1 MSKWTIY
8 RGNGEVLHESV
19 TNYDGNGRIVEQDT
33 LEYSGKWMGDCF
45 ITVSFKSAYPIDFQI
60 GDYIIYRGERFTIN
74 YDPTVVKKSSRGT
87 YGEGFTYDSVKFNAL
102 SNELTD
108 AKFHDWVLSDN
119 KIHYSSLPNFSFYAK
134 DMNDLA
140 DRLQACMDRWCKD
153 NGFAKENY
161 WIFYTPGSGEDTNP
175 YDRTIQRAKDIS
187 TDETFLS
194 NILKRWKEIYGD
206 TGTQTERKD
215 ERLDRTVSIDNQTVW
230 QGMALFKSRFGLNFI
245 VRGREVIIGA
255 AGVFASHIFKYGKD
269 NGLYEVDK
277 QADTDQKVVTRL
289 HAYGS
294 SDNLPT
300 RYYAELD
307 MKVSGHVED
316 VYWQAN
322 HDITASTGGGT
333 GWSTAYLTEF
343 SLDIP
348 YKPAMF
354 NKPTYE
360 DGINESKYEEPFG
373 YFVRVSI
380 EGGPTLNAC
389 VHSNSYGKDDTAKA
403 RACVE
408 VRYNANGSTVKAFE
422 WQNTDNDAFK
432 KFSDLVTKGKKIT
445 FESGVDKDKAP
456 VEAQDY
462 NGTKLPDNMAVMNL
476 MLPGF
481 PKYALSELCGS
492 TYDEASDTTSYSI
505 KNPYTNT
512 TTVFHTEPGKHVVK
526 YSSDQYDP
534 YIVSQNA
541 EALGYRDDDIF
552 CTEENDDNGLKKVYP
567 SVEEVK
573 ESEAGVSSSDEY
585 INTVVSAD
593 VVEDNGVFPNKETTK
608 IPGFTI
614 TIKNLGF
621 DLRAAISAA
630 GGDSCKISMKDG
642 FCGGREFDVPS
653 VEHNADGTWTLHC
666 KRAQDS
672 SLDIWFPY
680 SYDKSIGNAP
690 GASTN
695 AYQVCKGDHYVL
707 LGISLDE
714 TNYVWAASVKLL
726 AKAIHWL
733 CKNDYSR
740 YTYSPKIDEIYM
752 ARQDEE
758 AKASGGKTKSLHDT
772 LKEGDLLWFQ
782 DDDLR
787 LDGKVYIDQLVIKEN
802 GNNGIPTYDVTLR
815 NEIQVGTIQRIQNK
829 VDSIAND
836 IRSGN
841 VGGGVSPSGVESIV
855 NAVGEKKFLSK
866 TRNDSTP
873 HKLTM
878 GEAEVKGDATVGG
891 DAKSSDYTHTGFP
904 FGKGWAAMKDDGHGA
919 SMLEVDKL
927 FVRMKAY
934 FAELEIRK
942 ISYLGGNYVFSSAGG
957 TIYYVEW
964 LDIHDKVLEK
974 TEGNRDLVYTF
985 RCYLYS
991 DDGTTKMMNWFQE
1004 DDQVRCQNFGINT
1017 ETKKVVNGVITAA
1030 DRTTHYWWRRVRGVG
1045 SGVIAAKGD
1054 GKNYEYVDFQNDEG
1068 QYGADSDF
1076 PVEGDAMVQFGNW
1089 TNPNRQGVIMIVVT
1103 GDDAPAIIEWQNV
1116 GANNQHFVMPAKEYS
1131 RISPRGEGNIF
1142 RGKFISVNEVDG
1154 YKGMSVDE
1162 IFSALLDKIKD
1173 IEQQADKKFE
1183 MWFGSGAP
1191 HPLKGED
1198 YSTANSPASDWATE
1212 AERNLHLQD
1221 LYYDTEKDPAS
1232 DGGRAWRWQSATA
1245 NNATSW
1251 YWEEVTDQDTIE
1263 ALEKARDLQNQVD
1276 DISSDSVISAG
1287 SEKTRL
1293 LLEWYS
1299 AIANYKKYWEQAN
1312 DYKLTESCKNLYK
1325 AFFVLATMLNNG
1337 TPYTETDCTNETVPS
1352 WIDKDFTVDTY
1363 LSEYVANSN
1372 TQGVPTSSYSKEQY
1386 KANWKE
1392 FYNQLAA
1399 VLKDIKDAA
1408 AAATQK
1414 AQKTADAAV
1423 TSIEE
1428 ICNDNILDASEKQ
1441 TLKRDFV
1448 AFWHEMYDPDGLE
1461 DKGKDANGSFYTSSI
1476 ATAFKGVV
1484 DSFQAVGAFLN
1495 DGRRWSAPT
1504 ALSDEVMPAW
1514 LKDEN
1519 ITKASPVIVG
1529 SSFVSLWSDMYAKRT
1544 AYLTLLS
1551 EYARQTA
1558 DKAQDTADKKVQT
1571 FISRTVPETP
1581 YDSGDMWV
1589 NTADNNNLLIS
1600 MQSRLTEQG
1609 TTYPEDWFDLSTIYD
1624 KNDPRMVLAAM
1635 AEKVYEISGGSLE
1648 GRGSIKVYLNL
1659 DYLPNGNEGDIALI
1673 GNSVSRHSL
1682 EWVDLNNSSYVDT
1695 FKSVYNALGAVTI
1708 TIYSAIPS
1716 TSAIEHDL
1724 VLRTISWHDP
1734 FKNDNV
1740 KGNIEI
1746 LMYNGSSWEML
1757 RESTK
1762 AIIENLGDEIREV
1775 VFGSD
1780 GEGGTL
1786 SSGMMTLKGMS
1797 NVMTRWFKEN
1807 GDLVDNGLLTTD
1819 KASTLYS
1826 KLVDA
1831 DGKIVSEA
1839 NVSTYVTKDKNGVLE
1854 SGVTINANKIN
1865 FIGMTIINEKFW
1877 VDVNGVVYMNEAN
1890 VSGTINATS
1899 GKIAGFSISG
1909 NGLVNTGF
1917 NNDAYVL
1924 FRNDTYNTFAGIGGN
1939 VLPLSSGMRAVARFE
1954 NHDKTNQWGLGYNVA
1969 VIMSAMN
1976 SDYNLAFAGNGNG
1989 FLDGYIAGFGF
2000 QEKTCDKENTCFILH
2015 PKESLLFIVD
2025 VTKQKASIGLPSLSE
2040 IRMMLGVGEN
2050 DEFAVPIEIIIKTC
2064 PDDDHGGTFIYG
2076 KNDRV
2081 KGMNTDYYPVADWD
2095 QDWRMEKMGNYT
2107 NANFFRSGYNKFI
2120 LSYRNSIY
2128 SAYSVVSTLY
2138 KDFQYV
2144 EAGN

>member
-8 RGNGEVLHESV
+8 DRNGKVLHESV
-19 TNYDGNGRIVEQDT
+19 TNYDGNGKVVEQDT

-45 ITVSFKSAYPIDFQI
+45 VTVSFKSAYPIDFQI

-206 TGTQTERKD
+206 TGTQTERGE

-230 QGMALFKSRFGLNFI
+230 QGMALFKSQFGLNFI
-245 VRGREVIIGA
+245 VRGREVIVGA

-277 QADTDQKVVTRL
+277 QAGTDQKVVTRL

-307 MKVSGHVED
+307 MKVVGHVED

-322 HDITASTGGGT
+322 HDITASTGKDY
-333 GWSTAYLTEF
+333 GWKTDYLTEF

-348 YKPAMF
+348 YKPTMF
-354 NKPTYE
+354 NNPTYE

-432 KFSDLVTKGKKIT
+432 KFSDLVAKGKKIF

-462 NGTKLPDNMAVMNL
+462 TGTKLPDNMAVMNL

-815 NEIQVGTIQRIQNK
+815 NEVLVGTIQRIQNK

-841 VGGGVSPSGVESIV
+841 VGGGVSPSGVENIV
-855 NAVGEKKFLSK
+855 NAIGEKKYLSK
-866 TRNDSTP
+866 THDDSTP

-878 GEAEVKGDATVGG
+878 GAAEVKGDATIKG
-891 DAKSSDYTHTGFP
+891 DAIIGKDGFAGGLTGFGTRLGKDGMIEADGLSLRRFLEVP
-904 FGKGWAAMKDDGHGA
+904 ELRYNRVEVYVGNQWRAPGAGIIESVTPDTNSDGTEAATGEIKLKLEEGEIGKVAVDDICMGIFHDHVAGSNATEDSDDGKGGFKFSGFYTCYFKVTSITETAHNSAFKYELRKYADGSYSRHPSVAMHFVCYGNFTNPSRQTCRYSTLTYERYLAGVDRWTFGKGNIRAQFGDLSNLSMFGLNMSGYSAYINNVYLDGHLVQLGDGGIDGITPYTYSVDNIADTVPVDAAGNLKQELVATQADGSKEWLLHCSITVRKGQELLTCTETGGDMTGKYALTMVCDGCTAHFDHSTLLVDTVDYRKRKTASVEVTMDCEGRTALTMQFTIKIVADGKRGSDGTQHGYDHAYAISSKATTASATTAPSDVETWSASPMATTDKKPYLWLRETPWSQEAGGEKLISAAGTTYMRLTGNKGDDGVPG
-919 SMLEVDKL
+919 
-927 FVRMKAY
+927 R
-934 FAELEIRK
+934 
-942 ISYLGGNYVFSSAGG
+942 
-957 TIYYVEW
+957 
-964 LDIHDKVLEK
+964 
-974 TEGNRDLVYTF
+974 
-985 RCYLYS
+985 
-991 DDGTTKMMNWFQE
+991 
-1004 DDQVRCQNFGINT
+1004 
-1017 ETKKVVNGVITAA
+1017 
-1030 DRTTHYWWRRVRGVG
+1030 
-1045 SGVIAAKGD
+1045 D
-1054 GKNYEYVDFQNDEG
+1054 GKDGNSWRMRGRAEAWYRTQ
-1068 QYGADSDF
+1068 SDF
-1076 PVEGDAMVQFGNW
+1076 NADTRTWENGQVALIDKSGDSYHFAQMLQGKTALRDGVWVGVSSDEGDAYTIGSHIYMAVEDRWLDLGEFAGERGPQGEPGSNGRTVRIYRTMEVGRKYFAGDEVTADGFCYLDYYAESNPNAASGWDMFRCRKTYTHKADSKREENW
-1089 TNPNRQGVIMIVVT
+1089 TQVGV
-1103 GDDAPAIIEWQNV
+1103 N
-1116 GANNQHFVMPAKEYS
+1116 
-1131 RISPRGEGNIF
+1131 
-1142 RGKFISVNEVDG
+1142 
-1154 YKGMSVDE
+1154 
-1162 IFSALLDKIKD
+1162 
-1173 IEQQADKKFE
+1173 
-1183 MWFGSGAP
+1183 
-1191 HPLKGED
+1191 
-1198 YSTANSPASDWATE
+1198 
-1212 AERNLHLQD
+1212 
-1221 LYYDTEKDPAS
+1221 
-1232 DGGRAWRWQSATA
+1232 
-1245 NNATSW
+1245 
-1251 YWEEVTDQDTIE
+1251 
-1263 ALEKARDLQNQVD
+1263 
-1276 DISSDSVISAG
+1276 
-1287 SEKTRL
+1287 
-1293 LLEWYS
+1293 
-1299 AIANYKKYWEQAN
+1299 AN
-1312 DYKLTESCKNLYK
+1312 D
-1325 AFFVLATMLNNG
+1325 AFFQTLIAKNAR
-1337 TPYTETDCTNETVPS
+1337 
-1352 WIDKDFTVDTY
+1352 IDF
-1363 LSEYVANSN
+1363 LE
-1372 TQGVPTSSYSKEQY
+1372 G
-1386 KANWKE
+1386 
-1392 FYNQLAA
+1392 
-1399 VLKDIKDAA
+1399 
-1408 AAATQK
+1408 
-1414 AQKTADAAV
+1414 
-1423 TSIEE
+1423 TSI
-1428 ICNDNILDASEKQ
+1428 AVS
-1441 TLKRDFV
+1441 
-1448 AFWHEMYDPDGLE
+1448 
-1461 DKGKDANGSFYTSSI
+1461 DK
-1476 ATAFKGVV
+1476 
-1484 DSFQAVGAFLN
+1484 
-1495 DGRRWSAPT
+1495 
-1504 ALSDEVMPAW
+1504 
-1514 LKDEN
+1514 
-1519 ITKASPVIVG
+1519 
-1529 SSFVSLWSDMYAKRT
+1529 
-1544 AYLTLLS
+1544 
-1551 EYARQTA
+1551 
-1558 DKAQDTADKKVQT
+1558 
-1571 FISRTVPETP
+1571 
-1581 YDSGDMWV
+1581 
-1589 NTADNNNLLIS
+1589 
-1600 MQSRLTEQG
+1600 
-1609 TTYPEDWFDLSTIYD
+1609 
-1624 KNDPRMVLAAM
+1624 
-1635 AEKVYEISGGSLE
+1635 
-1648 GRGSIKVYLNL
+1648 
-1659 DYLPNGNEGDIALI
+1659 
-1673 GNSVSRHSL
+1673 
-1682 EWVDLNNSSYVDT
+1682 
-1695 FKSVYNALGAVTI
+1695 
-1708 TIYSAIPS
+1708 
-1716 TSAIEHDL
+1716 
-1724 VLRTISWHDP
+1724 
-1734 FKNDNV
+1734 
-1740 KGNIEI
+1740 
-1746 LMYNGSSWEML
+1746 
-1757 RESTK
+1757 
-1762 AIIENLGDEIREV
+1762 
-1775 VFGSD
+1775 
-1780 GEGGTL
+1780 
-1786 SSGMMTLKGMS
+1786 
-1797 NVMTRWFKEN
+1797 
-1807 GDLVDNGLLTTD
+1807 
-1819 KASTLYS
+1819 
-1826 KLVDA
+1826 
-1831 DGKIVSEA
+1831 
-1839 NVSTYVTKDKNGVLE
+1839 
-1854 SGVTINANKIN
+1854 
-1865 FIGMTIINEKFW
+1865 
-1877 VDVNGVVYMNEAN
+1877 
-1890 VSGTINATS
+1890 S
-1899 GKIAGFSISG
+1899 GKQ
-1909 NGLVNTGF
+1909 
-1917 NNDAYVL
+1917 Y
-1924 FRNDTYNTFAGIGGN
+1924 AGIGGN
-1939 VLPLSSGMRAVARFE
+1939 VPLWVGER
-1954 NHDKTNQWGLGYNVA
+1954 HDYPGVTGDNYSAYTFTVSKDGTLYSKNAYIEGNVTA
-1969 VIMSAMN
+1969 TT
-1976 SDYNLAFAGNGNG
+1976 GK
-1989 FLDGYIAGFGF
+1989 IAGFNINGDTLEGRNDF
-2000 QEKTCDKENTCFILH
+2000 RK
-2015 PKESLLFIVD
+2015 SV
-2025 VTKQKASIGLPSLSE
+2025 VTLSPGKIDLTTE
-2040 IRMMLGVGEN
+2040 ADGHNGYIRRK
-2050 DEFAVPIEIIIKTC
+2050 F
-2064 PDDDHGGTFIYG
+2064 
-2076 KNDRV
+2076 
-2081 KGMNTDYYPVADWD
+2081 VADSASSNIVAAIGYKIASAQSPHTYFAALQLKAEGGAEVALD
-2095 QDWRMEKMGNYT
+2095 ILSGVLRGVRLETATVENSCTIMPSDDATNQTGMVARGILYVRTGALVMVGDSNGTDTTITLPNNPPDGSNYT
-2107 NANFFRSGYNKFI
+2107 LMGLTERNYHLLPGTSGQTVH
-2120 LSYRNSIY
+2120 
-2128 SAYSVVSTLY
+2128 SVNDGKEWAEITV
-2138 KDFQYV
+2138 K
-2144 EAGN
+2144 AGCMAFLVAKGGKWYCRIFY

>member
-1 MSKWTIY
+1 MSRWTIY

-19 TNYDGNGRIVEQDT
+19 TSYDGNGKVVEQDT

-140 DRLQACMDRWCKD
+140 DRLQACTDRWCKD
-153 NGFAKENY
+153 NGFAKEDY
-161 WIFYTPGSGEDTNP
+161 WIFYTPGSNGDTNP

-187 TDETFLS
+187 TDEKFLS

-230 QGMALFKSRFGLNFI
+230 QGMALFKSQFGLNFI

-255 AGVFASHIFKYGKD
+255 AGVFASHIFKYGKN

-307 MKVSGHVED
+307 MKVVGRVED

-322 HDITASTGGGT
+322 HDITASTGKDY
-333 GWSTAYLTEF
+333 GWKTDYLTEF

-348 YKPAMF
+348 FSPSMF
-354 NKPTYE
+354 NNPTYE

-432 KFSDLVTKGKKIT
+432 KFSDLVAKGKKIF

-462 NGTKLPDNMAVMNL
+462 TGTKLPDNMAVMNL

-642 FCGGREFDVPS
+642 FCGGREFSVPS
-653 VEHNADGTWTLHC
+653 VEQNKDGTWTLHC

-866 TRNDSTP
+866 THDDSTP

-878 GEAEVKGDATVGG
+878 GAAEVKGDATVGG
-891 DAKSSDYTHTGFP
+891 DAKSKGFVSASDSGTP
-904 FGKGWAAMKDDGHGA
+904 AGWALRLLQGIATGELDDLIVRRNAMVRDLTVTGAAHFFKLIIDEIKSAGGSVLLTPANGFIAERVTHHGTAGGEDERYILYWRDSDGEKTIDNQWQVGDFAVCMTANLKKGVSNNAGNKTWWCKVVDAGNDGGYNYISLDWYNRAQGRNITDGGETFTEATSSGVPEAGDNVAMLGSVATDNDGHFDYKRQSAIYLAAYDSLDMGLETPFLA
-919 SMLEVDKL
+919 FYYGIDDFCLSRHKKTHLSRLATNIVADKFTVHSDKEEYPISVFFDDWNSETVYPKAGVVNYNGCTWTSRKDGNKGKTPPAYSEWWVSNKGEAGKDAYKLEV
-927 FVRMKAY
+927 
-934 FAELEIRK
+934 I
-942 ISYLGGNYVFSSAGG
+942 SSAG
-957 TIYYVEW
+957 
-964 LDIHDKVLEK
+964 
-974 TEGNRDLVYTF
+974 LVYH
-985 RCYLYS
+985 
-991 DDGTTKMMNWFQE
+991 N
-1004 DDQVRCQNFGINT
+1004 NT
-1017 ETKKVVNGVITAA
+1017 ISTVLSAHIYGSNG
-1030 DRTTHYWWRRVRGVG
+1030 
-1045 SGVIAAKGD
+1045 
-1054 GKNYEYVDFQNDEG
+1054 
-1068 QYGADSDF
+1068 
-1076 PVEGDAMVQFGNW
+1076 
-1089 TNPNRQGVIMIVVT
+1089 
-1103 GDDAPAIIEWQNV
+1103 
-1116 GANNQHFVMPAKEYS
+1116 
-1131 RISPRGEGNIF
+1131 
-1142 RGKFISVNEVDG
+1142 
-1154 YKGMSVDE
+1154 
-1162 IFSALLDKIKD
+1162 
-1173 IEQQADKKFE
+1173 
-1183 MWFGSGAP
+1183 
-1191 HPLKGED
+1191 
-1198 YSTANSPASDWATE
+1198 
-1212 AERNLHLQD
+1212 
-1221 LYYDTEKDPAS
+1221 
-1232 DGGRAWRWQSATA
+1232 
-1245 NNATSW
+1245 
-1251 YWEEVTDQDTIE
+1251 EVTDKCNGTFTWYDVSGSSPIQKGTGKTLTVTTPSGT
-1263 ALEKARDLQNQVD
+1263 ALEKYRFRCKYDG
-1276 DISSDSVISAG
+1276 DIS
-1287 SEKTRL
+1287 T
-1293 LLEWYS
+1293 
-1299 AIANYKKYWEQAN
+1299 
-1312 DYKLTESCKNLYK
+1312 
-1325 AFFVLATMLNNG
+1325 NN
-1337 TPYTETDCTNETVPS
+1337 
-1352 WIDKDFTVDTY
+1352 
-1363 LSEYVANSN
+1363 
-1372 TQGVPTSSYSKEQY
+1372 
-1386 KANWKE
+1386 
-1392 FYNQLAA
+1392 
-1399 VLKDIKDAA
+1399 
-1408 AAATQK
+1408 
-1414 AQKTADAAV
+1414 
-1423 TSIEE
+1423 
-1428 ICNDNILDASEKQ
+1428 
-1441 TLKRDFV
+1441 
-1448 AFWHEMYDPDGLE
+1448 
-1461 DKGKDANGSFYTSSI
+1461 
-1476 ATAFKGVV
+1476 
-1484 DSFQAVGAFLN
+1484 
-1495 DGRRWSAPT
+1495 
-1504 ALSDEVMPAW
+1504 
-1514 LKDEN
+1514 
-1519 ITKASPVIVG
+1519 
-1529 SSFVSLWSDMYAKRT
+1529 
-1544 AYLTLLS
+1544 
-1551 EYARQTA
+1551 
-1558 DKAQDTADKKVQT
+1558 
-1571 FISRTVPETP
+1571 
-1581 YDSGDMWV
+1581 
-1589 NTADNNNLLIS
+1589 
-1600 MQSRLTEQG
+1600 
-1609 TTYPEDWFDLSTIYD
+1609 
-1624 KNDPRMVLAAM
+1624 
-1635 AEKVYEISGGSLE
+1635 
-1648 GRGSIKVYLNL
+1648 
-1659 DYLPNGNEGDIALI
+1659 
-1673 GNSVSRHSL
+1673 
-1682 EWVDLNNSSYVDT
+1682 
-1695 FKSVYNALGAVTI
+1695 
-1708 TIYSAIPS
+1708 
-1716 TSAIEHDL
+1716 
-1724 VLRTISWHDP
+1724 
-1734 FKNDNV
+1734 
-1740 KGNIEI
+1740 
-1746 LMYNGSSWEML
+1746 
-1757 RESTK
+1757 
-1762 AIIENLGDEIREV
+1762 
-1775 VFGSD
+1775 
-1780 GEGGTL
+1780 
-1786 SSGMMTLKGMS
+1786 
-1797 NVMTRWFKEN
+1797 
-1807 GDLVDNGLLTTD
+1807 
-1819 KASTLYS
+1819 
-1826 KLVDA
+1826 
-1831 DGKIVSEA
+1831 
-1839 NVSTYVTKDKNGVLE
+1839 
-1854 SGVTINANKIN
+1854 
-1865 FIGMTIINEKFW
+1865 
-1877 VDVNGVVYMNEAN
+1877 
-1890 VSGTINATS
+1890 
-1899 GKIAGFSISG
+1899 
-1909 NGLVNTGF
+1909 
-1917 NNDAYVL
+1917 
-1924 FRNDTYNTFAGIGGN
+1924 
-1939 VLPLSSGMRAVARFE
+1939 
-1954 NHDKTNQWGLGYNVA
+1954 
-1969 VIMSAMN
+1969 
-1976 SDYNLAFAGNGNG
+1976 
-1989 FLDGYIAGFGF
+1989 
-2000 QEKTCDKENTCFILH
+2000 
-2015 PKESLLFIVD
+2015 
-2025 VTKQKASIGLPSLSE
+2025 
-2040 IRMMLGVGEN
+2040 
-2050 DEFAVPIEIIIKTC
+2050 
-2064 PDDDHGGTFIYG
+2064 
-2076 KNDRV
+2076 
-2081 KGMNTDYYPVADWD
+2081 
-2095 QDWRMEKMGNYT
+2095 
-2107 NANFFRSGYNKFI
+2107 
-2120 LSYRNSIY
+2120 
-2128 SAYSVVSTLY
+2128 
-2138 KDFQYV
+2138 
-2144 EAGN
+2144 

>member
-8 RGNGEVLHESV
+8 DRNGKVLHESV
-19 TNYDGNGRIVEQDT
+19 TNYDGNGKVVEQDT

-45 ITVSFKSAYPIDFQI
+45 VTVSFKSAYPIDFQI

-206 TGTQTERKD
+206 TGTQTERGE

-230 QGMALFKSRFGLNFI
+230 QGMALFKSQFGLNFI
-245 VRGREVIIGA
+245 VRGREVIVGA

-277 QADTDQKVVTRL
+277 QAGTDQKVVTRL

-307 MKVSGHVED
+307 MKVVGHVED

-322 HDITASTGGGT
+322 HDITASTGKDY
-333 GWSTAYLTEF
+333 GWKTDYLTEF

-348 YKPAMF
+348 YKPTMF
-354 NKPTYE
+354 NNPTYE

-432 KFSDLVTKGKKIT
+432 KFSDLVAKGKKIF

-462 NGTKLPDNMAVMNL
+462 TGTKLPDNMAVMNL

-815 NEIQVGTIQRIQNK
+815 NEVLVGTIQRIQNK

-841 VGGGVSPSGVESIV
+841 VGGGVSPSGVENIV
-855 NAVGEKKFLSK
+855 NAIGEKKYLSK
-866 TRNDSTP
+866 THDDSTP

-878 GEAEVKGDATVGG
+878 GAAEVKGDATIKG
-891 DAKSSDYTHTGFP
+891 DAIIGKDGFAGGLTGFGTRLGKDGMIEADGLSLRRFLEVP
-904 FGKGWAAMKDDGHGA
+904 ELRYNRVEVYVGNQWRAPGAGIIESVTPDTNSDGTEAATGEIKLKLEEGEIGKVAVDDICMGIFHDHVAGSNATEDSDDGKGGFKFSGFYTCYFKVTSITETAHNSAFKYELRKYADGSYSRHPSVAMHFVCYGNFTNPSRQTCRYSTLTYERYLAGVDRWTFGKGNIRAQFGDLSNLSMFGLNMSGYSAYINNVYLDGHLVQLGDGGIDGITPYTYSVDNIADTVPVDAAGNLKQELVATQADGSKEWLLHCSITVRKGQELLTCTETGGDMTGKYALTMVCDGCTAHFDHSTLLVDTVDYRKRKTASVEVTMDCEGRTALTMQFTIKIVADGKRGSDGTQHGYDHAYAISSKATTASATTAPSDVETWSASPMATTDKKPYLWLRETPWSQEAGGEKLISAAGTTYMRLTGNKGDDGVPG
-919 SMLEVDKL
+919 
-927 FVRMKAY
+927 R
-934 FAELEIRK
+934 
-942 ISYLGGNYVFSSAGG
+942 
-957 TIYYVEW
+957 
-964 LDIHDKVLEK
+964 
-974 TEGNRDLVYTF
+974 
-985 RCYLYS
+985 
-991 DDGTTKMMNWFQE
+991 
-1004 DDQVRCQNFGINT
+1004 
-1017 ETKKVVNGVITAA
+1017 
-1030 DRTTHYWWRRVRGVG
+1030 
-1045 SGVIAAKGD
+1045 D
-1054 GKNYEYVDFQNDEG
+1054 GKDGNSWRMRGRAEAWYRTQ
-1068 QYGADSDF
+1068 SDF
-1076 PVEGDAMVQFGNW
+1076 NADTRTWENGQVALIDKSGDSYHFAQMLQGKTALRDGVWVGVSSDEGDAYTIGSHIYMAVEDRWLDLGEFAGERGPQGEPGSNGRTVRIYRTMEVGRKYFAGDEVTADGFCYLDYYAESNPNAASGWDMFRCRKTYTHKADSKREENW
-1089 TNPNRQGVIMIVVT
+1089 TQVGV
-1103 GDDAPAIIEWQNV
+1103 N
-1116 GANNQHFVMPAKEYS
+1116 
-1131 RISPRGEGNIF
+1131 
-1142 RGKFISVNEVDG
+1142 
-1154 YKGMSVDE
+1154 
-1162 IFSALLDKIKD
+1162 
-1173 IEQQADKKFE
+1173 
-1183 MWFGSGAP
+1183 
-1191 HPLKGED
+1191 
-1198 YSTANSPASDWATE
+1198 
-1212 AERNLHLQD
+1212 
-1221 LYYDTEKDPAS
+1221 
-1232 DGGRAWRWQSATA
+1232 
-1245 NNATSW
+1245 
-1251 YWEEVTDQDTIE
+1251 
-1263 ALEKARDLQNQVD
+1263 
-1276 DISSDSVISAG
+1276 
-1287 SEKTRL
+1287 
-1293 LLEWYS
+1293 
-1299 AIANYKKYWEQAN
+1299 AN
-1312 DYKLTESCKNLYK
+1312 D
-1325 AFFVLATMLNNG
+1325 AFFQTLIAKNAR
-1337 TPYTETDCTNETVPS
+1337 
-1352 WIDKDFTVDTY
+1352 IDF
-1363 LSEYVANSN
+1363 LE
-1372 TQGVPTSSYSKEQY
+1372 G
-1386 KANWKE
+1386 
-1392 FYNQLAA
+1392 
-1399 VLKDIKDAA
+1399 
-1408 AAATQK
+1408 
-1414 AQKTADAAV
+1414 
-1423 TSIEE
+1423 TSI
-1428 ICNDNILDASEKQ
+1428 AVS
-1441 TLKRDFV
+1441 
-1448 AFWHEMYDPDGLE
+1448 
-1461 DKGKDANGSFYTSSI
+1461 DK
-1476 ATAFKGVV
+1476 
-1484 DSFQAVGAFLN
+1484 
-1495 DGRRWSAPT
+1495 
-1504 ALSDEVMPAW
+1504 
-1514 LKDEN
+1514 
-1519 ITKASPVIVG
+1519 
-1529 SSFVSLWSDMYAKRT
+1529 
-1544 AYLTLLS
+1544 
-1551 EYARQTA
+1551 
-1558 DKAQDTADKKVQT
+1558 
-1571 FISRTVPETP
+1571 
-1581 YDSGDMWV
+1581 
-1589 NTADNNNLLIS
+1589 
-1600 MQSRLTEQG
+1600 
-1609 TTYPEDWFDLSTIYD
+1609 
-1624 KNDPRMVLAAM
+1624 
-1635 AEKVYEISGGSLE
+1635 
-1648 GRGSIKVYLNL
+1648 
-1659 DYLPNGNEGDIALI
+1659 
-1673 GNSVSRHSL
+1673 
-1682 EWVDLNNSSYVDT
+1682 
-1695 FKSVYNALGAVTI
+1695 
-1708 TIYSAIPS
+1708 
-1716 TSAIEHDL
+1716 
-1724 VLRTISWHDP
+1724 
-1734 FKNDNV
+1734 
-1740 KGNIEI
+1740 
-1746 LMYNGSSWEML
+1746 
-1757 RESTK
+1757 
-1762 AIIENLGDEIREV
+1762 
-1775 VFGSD
+1775 
-1780 GEGGTL
+1780 
-1786 SSGMMTLKGMS
+1786 
-1797 NVMTRWFKEN
+1797 
-1807 GDLVDNGLLTTD
+1807 
-1819 KASTLYS
+1819 
-1826 KLVDA
+1826 
-1831 DGKIVSEA
+1831 
-1839 NVSTYVTKDKNGVLE
+1839 
-1854 SGVTINANKIN
+1854 
-1865 FIGMTIINEKFW
+1865 
-1877 VDVNGVVYMNEAN
+1877 
-1890 VSGTINATS
+1890 S
-1899 GKIAGFSISG
+1899 GKQ
-1909 NGLVNTGF
+1909 
-1917 NNDAYVL
+1917 Y
-1924 FRNDTYNTFAGIGGN
+1924 AGIGGN
-1939 VLPLSSGMRAVARFE
+1939 VPLWVGER
-1954 NHDKTNQWGLGYNVA
+1954 HDYPGVTGDNYSAYTFTVSKDGTLYSKNAYIEGNVTA
-1969 VIMSAMN
+1969 TT
-1976 SDYNLAFAGNGNG
+1976 GK
-1989 FLDGYIAGFGF
+1989 IAGFNINGDTLEGRNDF
-2000 QEKTCDKENTCFILH
+2000 RK
-2015 PKESLLFIVD
+2015 SV
-2025 VTKQKASIGLPSLSE
+2025 VTLSPGKIDLTTE
-2040 IRMMLGVGEN
+2040 ADGHNGYIRRK
-2050 DEFAVPIEIIIKTC
+2050 F
-2064 PDDDHGGTFIYG
+2064 
-2076 KNDRV
+2076 
-2081 KGMNTDYYPVADWD
+2081 VADSASSNIVAAIGYKIASAQSPHTYFAALQLKAEGGAEVALD
-2095 QDWRMEKMGNYT
+2095 ILSGVLRGVRLETATVENSCTIMPSDDATNQTGMVARGILYVRTGALVMIGDSNGTDTTITLPKNPPDGSNYT
-2107 NANFFRSGYNKFI
+2107 FMGLTGRNYHLLPGTSGQTVH
-2120 LSYRNSIY
+2120 
-2128 SAYSVVSTLY
+2128 SVNDGKEWAEITV
-2138 KDFQYV
+2138 K
-2144 EAGN
+2144 AGCMAFLVAKGGKWYCRIFY

>member
-1 MSKWTIY
+1 MSRWTIY

-19 TNYDGNGRIVEQDT
+19 TNYDGNGRVVEQDT

-140 DRLQACMDRWCKD
+140 DRLQACTDRWCKD

-161 WIFYTPGSGEDTNP
+161 WIFYTPGSNGDTHP

-230 QGMALFKSRFGLNFI
+230 QGMALFKSQFGLNFI
-245 VRGREVIIGA
+245 VRGREVIVGA
-255 AGVFASHIFKYGKD
+255 AGVFANHIFKYGKD

-307 MKVSGHVED
+307 MKVVGHVED

-432 KFSDLVTKGKKIT
+432 KFSDLVAKGKKIF

-462 NGTKLPDNMAVMNL
+462 TGTKLPDNMAVMNL

-642 FCGGREFDVPS
+642 FCGGREFSVPS
-653 VEHNADGTWTLHC
+653 VEQNKDGTWTLHC

-680 SYDKSIGNAP
+680 SYDKSIGNTP

-707 LGISLDE
+707 LGISLE
-714 TNYVWAASVKLL
+714 ATNYVWAASVKLL

-772 LKEGDLLWFQ
+772 LKEGDLLWFK
-782 DDDLR
+782 DDDL
-787 LDGKVYIDQLVIKEN
+787 LIDGKVYIDQLVIKEN

-836 IRSGN
+836 IRNGN
-841 VGGGVSPSGVESIV
+841 VGGGVSPSAVEEIATAIGDTRYLSKIHDDTASGLIKFIKGLITYGDVKSNGFLSTTESTAPQGWALRILDAIATGELDDLIV
-855 NAVGEKKFLSK
+855 RRDAKVKDLTVTGAAHFFKLIIDEIKSAGGSVLLTPANGFVAENVTHHGTAGAEDERYILYWKDSDGEKTIDNQWQVGDFAVCMTANLKKGVSENAGNK
-866 TRNDSTP
+866 TWWCKVVDSGNAGGYNYISLDWHGRAQGKTITDGG
-873 HKLTM
+873 KTFT
-878 GEAEVKGDATVGG
+878 EATSSGVPEKGDNV
-891 DAKSSDYTHTGFP
+891 
-904 FGKGWAAMKDDGHGA
+904 
-919 SMLEVDKL
+919 SMLGSVATDKDGNFDYKRQSAIYLAAYDSLDMGIETPFLAFYYGIDDFCLSRHRKTHLSRLASNVVADKFTLRSDDEEYPLSVFFGDWNSETAYPKAGVVNYNGCTWTSLKDGNKGNTPSTSSEWWVSNKGEDGRSIYRLEV
-927 FVRMKAY
+927 
-934 FAELEIRK
+934 I
-942 ISYLGGNYVFSSAGG
+942 SSAG
-957 TIYYVEW
+957 
-964 LDIHDKVLEK
+964 
-974 TEGNRDLVYTF
+974 LVYHNGKLDTVLSVHV
-985 RCYLYS
+985 YGP
-991 DDGTTKMMNWFQE
+991 DG
-1004 DDQVRCQNFGINT
+1004 
-1017 ETKKVVNGVITAA
+1017 
-1030 DRTTHYWWRRVRGVG
+1030 
-1045 SGVIAAKGD
+1045 
-1054 GKNYEYVDFQNDEG
+1054 
-1068 QYGADSDF
+1068 
-1076 PVEGDAMVQFGNW
+1076 
-1089 TNPNRQGVIMIVVT
+1089 
-1103 GDDAPAIIEWQNV
+1103 
-1116 GANNQHFVMPAKEYS
+1116 
-1131 RISPRGEGNIF
+1131 
-1142 RGKFISVNEVDG
+1142 
-1154 YKGMSVDE
+1154 
-1162 IFSALLDKIKD
+1162 
-1173 IEQQADKKFE
+1173 
-1183 MWFGSGAP
+1183 
-1191 HPLKGED
+1191 
-1198 YSTANSPASDWATE
+1198 
-1212 AERNLHLQD
+1212 
-1221 LYYDTEKDPAS
+1221 
-1232 DGGRAWRWQSATA
+1232 
-1245 NNATSW
+1245 
-1251 YWEEVTDQDTIE
+1251 EVTD
-1263 ALEKARDLQNQVD
+1263 R
-1276 DISSDSVISAG
+1276 
-1287 SEKTRL
+1287 
-1293 LLEWYS
+1293 
-1299 AIANYKKYWEQAN
+1299 
-1312 DYKLTESCKNLYK
+1312 C
-1325 AFFVLATMLNNG
+1325 NG
-1337 TPYTETDCTNETVPS
+1337 TFTWYDLRVSNPIGTGKTYTAQATS
-1352 WIDKDFTVDTY
+1352 AVDAY
-1363 LSEYVANSN
+1363 HYRCIYNGEV
-1372 TQGVPTSSYSKEQY
+1372 SKET
-1386 KANWKE
+1386 
-1392 FYNQLAA
+1392 YN
-1399 VLKDIKDAA
+1399 V
-1408 AAATQK
+1408 
-1414 AQKTADAAV
+1414 
-1423 TSIEE
+1423 
-1428 ICNDNILDASEKQ
+1428 
-1441 TLKRDFV
+1441 
-1448 AFWHEMYDPDGLE
+1448 
-1461 DKGKDANGSFYTSSI
+1461 
-1476 ATAFKGVV
+1476 
-1484 DSFQAVGAFLN
+1484 
-1495 DGRRWSAPT
+1495 
-1504 ALSDEVMPAW
+1504 
-1514 LKDEN
+1514 
-1519 ITKASPVIVG
+1519 
-1529 SSFVSLWSDMYAKRT
+1529 
-1544 AYLTLLS
+1544 
-1551 EYARQTA
+1551 
-1558 DKAQDTADKKVQT
+1558 
-1571 FISRTVPETP
+1571 
-1581 YDSGDMWV
+1581 
-1589 NTADNNNLLIS
+1589 
-1600 MQSRLTEQG
+1600 
-1609 TTYPEDWFDLSTIYD
+1609 
-1624 KNDPRMVLAAM
+1624 
-1635 AEKVYEISGGSLE
+1635 
-1648 GRGSIKVYLNL
+1648 
-1659 DYLPNGNEGDIALI
+1659 
-1673 GNSVSRHSL
+1673 
-1682 EWVDLNNSSYVDT
+1682 
-1695 FKSVYNALGAVTI
+1695 VYNGKQLQ
-1708 TIYSAIPS
+1708 YNS
-1716 TSAIEHDL
+1716 
-1724 VLRTISWHDP
+1724 
-1734 FKNDNV
+1734 KN
-1740 KGNIEI
+1740 IQ
-1746 LMYNGSSWEML
+1746 
-1757 RESTK
+1757 
-1762 AIIENLGDEIREV
+1762 
-1775 VFGSD
+1775 F
-1780 GEGGTL
+1780 
-1786 SSGMMTLKGMS
+1786 
-1797 NVMTRWFKEN
+1797 
-1807 GDLVDNGLLTTD
+1807 
-1819 KASTLYS
+1819 
-1826 KLVDA
+1826 
-1831 DGKIVSEA
+1831 
-1839 NVSTYVTKDKNGVLE
+1839 
-1854 SGVTINANKIN
+1854 
-1865 FIGMTIINEKFW
+1865 
-1877 VDVNGVVYMNEAN
+1877 
-1890 VSGTINATS
+1890 
-1899 GKIAGFSISG
+1899 
-1909 NGLVNTGF
+1909 
-1917 NNDAYVL
+1917 
-1924 FRNDTYNTFAGIGGN
+1924 
-1939 VLPLSSGMRAVARFE
+1939 
-1954 NHDKTNQWGLGYNVA
+1954 
-1969 VIMSAMN
+1969 
-1976 SDYNLAFAGNGNG
+1976 
-1989 FLDGYIAGFGF
+1989 
-2000 QEKTCDKENTCFILH
+2000 
-2015 PKESLLFIVD
+2015 
-2025 VTKQKASIGLPSLSE
+2025 
-2040 IRMMLGVGEN
+2040 
-2050 DEFAVPIEIIIKTC
+2050 
-2064 PDDDHGGTFIYG
+2064 
-2076 KNDRV
+2076 
-2081 KGMNTDYYPVADWD
+2081 
-2095 QDWRMEKMGNYT
+2095 
-2107 NANFFRSGYNKFI
+2107 
-2120 LSYRNSIY
+2120 
-2128 SAYSVVSTLY
+2128 
-2138 KDFQYV
+2138 
-2144 EAGN
+2144 

>member
-19 TNYDGNGRIVEQDT
+19 TNYDGNGKVVEQDT

-45 ITVSFKSAYPIDFQI
+45 VTVSFKSAYPIDFQI
-60 GDYIIYRGERFTIN
+60 GDYIVYRGEKFTIN

-161 WIFYTPGSGEDTNP
+161 WIFYTPGSVGDTNP

-206 TGTQTERKD
+206 TGTQTERGE
-215 ERLDRTVSIDNQTVW
+215 ERLDRTVSVDNQTVW
-230 QGMALFKSRFGLNFI
+230 QGMALFKSQFGLNFI
-245 VRGREVIIGA
+245 VRGREVIVGA
-255 AGVFASHIFKYGKD
+255 AGVFANHIFKYGKD

-348 YKPAMF
+348 YKPVMF

-389 VHSNSYGKDDTAKA
+389 VHSNNYGKDDTAKA

-432 KFSDLVTKGKKIT
+432 KFSDLVAKGKKIT

-462 NGTKLPDNMAVMNL
+462 TGTKLPDNMAVMNL

-481 PKYALSELCGS
+481 PKYALSELCSS
-492 TYDEASDTTSYSI
+492 TYDEATDTTSYSI

-621 DLRAAISAA
+621 DLRAAISAT

-642 FCGGREFDVPS
+642 FCGGREFSVPS
-653 VEHNADGTWTLHC
+653 VEQNKDGTWTLHC

-707 LGISLDE
+707 LGISLEE

-726 AKAIHWL
+726 RKAIHWL

-815 NEIQVGTIQRIQNK
+815 NEVLVGTIQRIQNK

-836 IRSGN
+836 MRSGN

-855 NAVGEKKFLSK
+855 NAIGGKKFLSK
-866 TRNDSTP
+866 THDDSTP

-878 GEAEVKGDATVGG
+878 GAVEVKGDATVGG
-891 DAKSSDYTHTGFP
+891 DAKSSGFLSASDSGTP
-904 FGKGWAAMKDDGHGA
+904 AGWALRLLQGMATGELDDLIVRRNAKVRDLTVTGA
-919 SMLEVDKL
+919 AHFFKL
-927 FVRMKAY
+927 IID
-934 FAELEIRK
+934 EIK
-942 ISYLGGNYVFSSAGG
+942 SAGG
-957 TIYYVEW
+957 S
-964 LDIHDKVLEK
+964 VLLTPANGFIAERVTHHGTVGGEDERYILYWRDSDGEK
-974 TEGNRDLVYTF
+974 TIDNQWMVGDFAVCMTANLKQGVSHNAGNKTWWCKVVESGNAGGYNFITLDWHGRAQGRNITDGGETFTEATSSGVPEAGDNVAMLGSVATDNDGHFDYKRQSAIYLAAYDSLDMGLETPFLAFYYGIDDFCLSRHRKTHLSRLATNIVADKFTVHSDKEEYPISVFFGDWKSEIVYPKAGVVNYKGCTWTSCKDGNQGNEPSSASTWWVSNKGEAGKSADAYDITFRLNGVAVTTLNYDTIRATDGEVAIEAVFSNNGSEFTADEATLGCYDERGVLMGLAVTGRDSGGIVVDGGELYLSQDCSSIQCSFSKGGRTLCTRSLTVIRNGSDGVTIAKTEYKYSISDSADAAIDWDGLIAWDKPPMPTLAPGKYLYVMTIVTYSDGTVTSTVTVSYCGADGKDGKAGEAAVQYELQDNGSTAGISISGGATTLAINLSYTF
-985 RCYLYS
+985 WKIDGGKRVKAQAASVVCDLDGQALTYGENGLYTRSLSKTYTSKTSLPASVVVSAKVGGDTVATSVCKVTMSNDAYWDVDSKLGTITGRVQTAEGKISTLFS
-991 DDGTTKMMNWFQE
+991 DGKSIRASIQSVSNPNMLLNSGFSLTTDGIPNYWEVWDDNKAKPAVTISGDNCKVEVKAAGSYQGIKQTRKMLLHSPLKLTFSCVAKGSGTMAVMLHKIQGTTQTT
-1004 DDQVRCQNFGINT
+1004 V
-1017 ETKKVVNGVITAA
+1017 KKDFVLKADAQQLSCTFELSQYIDSWRVMIGFASPSVGDTVTFYNPKLEIGDVATPWCENGS
-1030 DRTTHYWWRRVRGVG
+1030 DR
-1045 SGVIAAKGD
+1045 
-1054 GKNYEYVDFQNDEG
+1054 
-1068 QYGADSDF
+1068 
-1076 PVEGDAMVQFGNW
+1076 
-1089 TNPNRQGVIMIVVT
+1089 
-1103 GDDAPAIIEWQNV
+1103 
-1116 GANNQHFVMPAKEYS
+1116 
-1131 RISPRGEGNIF
+1131 
-1142 RGKFISVNEVDG
+1142 
-1154 YKGMSVDE
+1154 
-1162 IFSALLDKIKD
+1162 
-1173 IEQQADKKFE
+1173 
-1183 MWFGSGAP
+1183 
-1191 HPLKGED
+1191 
-1198 YSTANSPASDWATE
+1198 
-1212 AERNLHLQD
+1212 
-1221 LYYDTEKDPAS
+1221 
-1232 DGGRAWRWQSATA
+1232 
-1245 NNATSW
+1245 
-1251 YWEEVTDQDTIE
+1251 
-1263 ALEKARDLQNQVD
+1263 
-1276 DISSDSVISAG
+1276 
-1287 SEKTRL
+1287 
-1293 LLEWYS
+1293 
-1299 AIANYKKYWEQAN
+1299 
-1312 DYKLTESCKNLYK
+1312 
-1325 AFFVLATMLNNG
+1325 VLATGMDIESGKVEFTANKFNVRDNYGNQMFAVETGGTGGTASRVKLRNLAMSGLAIRDMVTMETWDDVRKYFTFDSKELSSGLRFETCLNTFRLSKRDGKSCLLGREEGETADSIKMFNVLLPCQDYLEPATDEYLAYMEEAMRYVG
-1337 TPYTETDCTNETVPS
+1337 NRIVILNESGYRIAVYGRQEVTHMTTYTVWDSDSSTPAKVAPTTSAQPQDLRPVKDWDGSAQGYYIPTDKIHDQKRDYTMQKVWTSDEYWVVPDGS
-1352 WIDKDFTVDTY
+1352 MAVMECVCDICAPYD
-1363 LSEYVANSN
+1363 
-1372 TQGVPTSSYSKEQY
+1372 TQGV
-1386 KANWKE
+1386 
-1392 FYNQLAA
+1392 
-1399 VLKDIKDAA
+1399 
-1408 AAATQK
+1408 
-1414 AQKTADAAV
+1414 
-1423 TSIEE
+1423 
-1428 ICNDNILDASEKQ
+1428 
-1441 TLKRDFV
+1441 
-1448 AFWHEMYDPDGLE
+1448 
-1461 DKGKDANGSFYTSSI
+1461 
-1476 ATAFKGVV
+1476 
-1484 DSFQAVGAFLN
+1484 AVGILEQPPMGQSVFWN
-1495 DGRRWSAPT
+1495 
-1504 ALSDEVMPAW
+1504 
-1514 LKDEN
+1514 
-1519 ITKASPVIVG
+1519 
-1529 SSFVSLWSDMYAKRT
+1529 VS
-1544 AYLTLLS
+1544 
-1551 EYARQTA
+1551 
-1558 DKAQDTADKKVQT
+1558 
-1571 FISRTVPETP
+1571 I
-1581 YDSGDMWV
+1581 
-1589 NTADNNNLLIS
+1589 
-1600 MQSRLTEQG
+1600 
-1609 TTYPEDWFDLSTIYD
+1609 
-1624 KNDPRMVLAAM
+1624 
-1635 AEKVYEISGGSLE
+1635 
-1648 GRGSIKVYLNL
+1648 
-1659 DYLPNGNEGDIALI
+1659 
-1673 GNSVSRHSL
+1673 
-1682 EWVDLNNSSYVDT
+1682 
-1695 FKSVYNALGAVTI
+1695 
-1708 TIYSAIPS
+1708 
-1716 TSAIEHDL
+1716 
-1724 VLRTISWHDP
+1724 
-1734 FKNDNV
+1734 
-1740 KGNIEI
+1740 
-1746 LMYNGSSWEML
+1746 
-1757 RESTK
+1757 
-1762 AIIENLGDEIREV
+1762 
-1775 VFGSD
+1775 
-1780 GEGGTL
+1780 
-1786 SSGMMTLKGMS
+1786 
-1797 NVMTRWFKEN
+1797 
-1807 GDLVDNGLLTTD
+1807 
-1819 KASTLYS
+1819 
-1826 KLVDA
+1826 
-1831 DGKIVSEA
+1831 GKILR
-1839 NVSTYVTKDKNGVLE
+1839 K
-1854 SGVTINANKIN
+1854 
-1865 FIGMTIINEKFW
+1865 
-1877 VDVNGVVYMNEAN
+1877 
-1890 VSGTINATS
+1890 
-1899 GKIAGFSISG
+1899 
-1909 NGLVNTGF
+1909 
-1917 NNDAYVL
+1917 
-1924 FRNDTYNTFAGIGGN
+1924 GG
-1939 VLPLSSGMRAVARFE
+1939 AA
-1954 NHDKTNQWGLGYNVA
+1954 
-1969 VIMSAMN
+1969 
-1976 SDYNLAFAGNGNG
+1976 
-1989 FLDGYIAGFGF
+1989 
-2000 QEKTCDKENTCFILH
+2000 
-2015 PKESLLFIVD
+2015 
-2025 VTKQKASIGLPSLSE
+2025 
-2040 IRMMLGVGEN
+2040 
-2050 DEFAVPIEIIIKTC
+2050 
-2064 PDDDHGGTFIYG
+2064 
-2076 KNDRV
+2076 
-2081 KGMNTDYYPVADWD
+2081 
-2095 QDWRMEKMGNYT
+2095 
-2107 NANFFRSGYNKFI
+2107 
-2120 LSYRNSIY
+2120 
-2128 SAYSVVSTLY
+2128 
-2138 KDFQYV
+2138 
-2144 EAGN
+2144 